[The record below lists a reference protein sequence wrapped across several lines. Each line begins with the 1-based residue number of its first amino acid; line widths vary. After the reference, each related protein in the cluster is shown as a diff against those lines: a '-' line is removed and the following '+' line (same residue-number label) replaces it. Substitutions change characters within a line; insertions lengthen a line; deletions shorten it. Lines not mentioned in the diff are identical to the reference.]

1 MTGGLSSHVALKRGR
16 CQGSRYI
23 RGQSL
28 DRPASHGAEVFRAG
42 LATLAIDLRFERKLL
57 AFVERAHSG
66 ALDGADMHEHVVAA
80 VVRLNEAEA
89 LCRVE
94 PLNCSGCHLTSPRC
108 ANARCARTTFA
119 RA

>member
-1 MTGGLSSHVALKRGR
+1 MSSGQR
-16 CQGSRYI
+16 CRSEIPVHPRE
-23 RGQSL
+23 SL
-28 DRPASHGAEVFRAG
+28 DRLASHGAEVFRRC
-42 LATLAIDLRFERKLL
+42 LAALAVELRFERKLL
-57 AFVERAHSG
+57 AFVERAHAG

-94 PLNCSGCHLTSPRC
+94 PLNCSGSHLTSPRC
-108 ANARCARTTFA
+108 AKARCARTTFA

>member
-1 MTGGLSSHVALKRGR
+1 MSSG
-16 CQGSRYI
+16 QGCRSEI
-23 RGQSL
+23 PVHPPQSL
-28 DRPASHGAEVFRAG
+28 DLLGPHGAGVFPRC
-42 LATLAIDLRFERKLL
+42 LAALAVELRFERKLL
-57 AFVERAHSG
+57 AFVERAHAG

-94 PLNCSGCHLTSPRC
+94 PLNCSGSHLTSPRC
-108 ANARCARTTFA
+108 AQARCTRTTFA